1 MATQKGGRGAKGQ
14 GSVDFSSRFRNTVGD
29 GANVANDE
37 KRDSVPWSLLIAF
50 IAVLLT
56 FFIVMPVLGYMYL
69 DLVNIR
75 EALVI
80 EVKKA
85 RQINRQLQEEL
96 WSRSNNSGQ

>member
-1 MATQKGGRGAKGQ
+1 
-14 GSVDFSSRFRNTVGD
+14 
-29 GANVANDE
+29 VANNE
-37 KRDSVPWSLLIAF
+37 KRDPIPWSLLIAF

-56 FFIVMPVLGYMYL
+56 FFIVMPVLGYMYI

-85 RQINRQLQEEL
+85 RKINKQLEERL
-96 WSRSNNSGQ
+96 YQQ

>member
-1 MATQKGGRGAKGQ
+1 MA
-14 GSVDFSSRFRNTVGD
+14 N
-29 GANVANDE
+29 NE

-50 IAVLLT
+50 AAVLLT
-56 FFIVMPVLGYMYL
+56 FFVVMPVLGYMYL

-85 RQINRQLQEEL
+85 RKINRQLQEEI
-96 WSRSNNSGQ
+96 WSRSNNSDN

>member
-1 MATQKGGRGAKGQ
+1 MA
-14 GSVDFSSRFRNTVGD
+14 N
-29 GANVANDE
+29 NE
-37 KRDSVPWSLLIAF
+37 KRDSIPWSLLIAF

-56 FFIVMPVLGYMYL
+56 FFIVMPVLGYMYV

-85 RQINRQLQEEL
+85 RKINRQLQEEA
-96 WSRSNNSGQ
+96 WSRSNNSEQ

>member
-1 MATQKGGRGAKGQ
+1 MA
-14 GSVDFSSRFRNTVGD
+14 N
-29 GANVANDE
+29 NE
-37 KRDSVPWSLLIAF
+37 KRDPIPWSLLIAF

-56 FFIVMPVLGYMYL
+56 FFIVMPVLGYMYI

-85 RQINRQLQEEL
+85 RKINKQLEERL
-96 WSRSNNSGQ
+96 YQQ